1 MDKMSKDQLKEE
13 RMKILD
19 LLGKGIISSDDA
31 EKLLS
36 SMDRPS
42 EEKYSEQVIVNNKKA
57 PFRMLKILI
66 DSADGDVVRV
76 QIPIEFA
83 KLLKTG
89 KFNVNLEDNDIDI
102 DALLEMINAGVM
114 GEIVNIQSADGD
126 NVRIVVE

>member
-1 MDKMSKDQLKEE
+1 MSKDQLKEE
-13 RMKILD
+13 RIKILD
-19 LLGKGIISSDDA
+19 LLAKGVISTDEA

-42 EEKYSEQVIVNNKKA
+42 ETKFGEQQVIVNGGKKA
-57 PFRMLKILI
+57 PFRMLKIYV
-66 DSADGDVVRV
+66 DSSDGDVVRV

-89 KFNVNLEDNDIDI
+89 KFNVNLKDSDIDI
-102 DALLEMINAGVM
+102 DALLEMISAGVM
-114 GEIVNIQSADGD
+114 GEIVNVQSAGGD

>member
-1 MDKMSKDQLKEE
+1 MSKDQLKEE

-19 LLGKGIISSDDA
+19 LLSKGVISAAEA

-36 SMDRPS
+36 AMEKPEQPS
-42 EEKYSEQVIVNNKKA
+42 FVEQAVFAQKKM
-57 PFRMLKILI
+57 PFRMLRVLV
-66 DSADGDVVRV
+66 DSKDGDNVRI

-89 KFNVNLEDNDIDI
+89 KFNMNLQNSDIDI
-102 DALLEMINAGVM
+102 DAILEMINQGVV
-114 GEIVNIQSADGD
+114 GELVNIESADGD

>member
-1 MDKMSKDQLKEE
+1 MSKDQLKEE

-19 LLGKGIISSDDA
+19 LLAKGVIKADEA

-36 SMDRPS
+36 SMERTD
-42 EEKYSEQVIVNNKKA
+42 EKYEEQIVVPNAKKA
-57 PFRMLKILI
+57 PFRMLKIFV
-66 DSADGDVVRV
+66 DSNDGDVVRI

-89 KFNVNLEDNDIDI
+89 KFNMNLKDSDIDI
-102 DALLEMINAGVM
+102 DALLDMINAGVM
-114 GEIVNIQSADGD
+114 GEIVNVQSADGD

>member
-1 MDKMSKDQLKEE
+1 MSKDQLKEE

-19 LLGKGIISSDDA
+19 LLSKGVITAGDA

-36 SMDRPS
+36 AM
-42 EEKYSEQVIVNNKKA
+42 EKGSEQTYAEQQVIINKKA
-57 PFRMLKILI
+57 PFRMLKIFV
-66 DSADGDVVRV
+66 DSNDGDVVRI

-89 KFNVNLEDNDIDI
+89 KFNMNLDSSDIDI
-102 DALLEMINAGVM
+102 DALLEMINAGVV

>member
-1 MDKMSKDQLKEE
+1 MSKDQLKEE

-19 LLGKGIISSDDA
+19 LLAKGVIKADEA

-36 SMDRPS
+36 SMERAETKY
-42 EEKYSEQVIVNNKKA
+42 EEQIVVPNAKKA
-57 PFRMLKILI
+57 PFRMLKIFV
-66 DSADGDVVRV
+66 DSNDGDVVRI

-89 KFNVNLEDNDIDI
+89 KFNMNLKDSDIDI
-102 DALLEMINAGVM
+102 DALLDMINAGVM
-114 GEIVNIQSADGD
+114 GEIVNVQSADGD